1 MPKQT
6 KTYSRFEGGQ
16 NTIASPRDIADNEM
30 VLAQN
35 VMVDELGVVK
45 TCGKFADDDTNYT
58 DPGTNT
64 SITAIEA
71 GYGLFQT
78 RFDYNASNTNVPTLS
93 TFYTDSDNG
102 SKCLVFRSDSA
113 PSTSLAYPATAA
125 IDLGNVS
132 SSATSHGGKVIF
144 HIADGIIRA
153 CDTNVSNTSTTIKKY
168 GFFKTTDRW
177 RNSSGSSQTPG
188 GYAGATGFQDLDT
201 KLSKPTRG
209 ICSVGMRGSISSGDD
224 TTLTS
229 GTASSFPAILSTEL
243 GSSTYLAVNTTG
255 SSDVI
260 ASRNNDTTLNTA
272 AGGANF
278 GSGSNYGVYP
288 AAGTGFNLNFATSS
302 DGSWVAGDYEFAT
315 TFLYDNDQESLPY
328 ILAGNLTVTANQK
341 ITCTVLATENLSS
354 TTYAANIKGGRIY
367 FREEGTDG
375 AFIFFGEISFVNGTK
390 PTIDG
395 AFTSWSLEYSS
406 APFAFSEFVSTS
418 INADTYE
425 SLNGYNQDASF
436 ISIGL
441 AGEKYQTSVVSNRRA
456 FIANVK
462 YTNEEGILENRGD
475 TIRYSEINKFD
486 TFPEFNFLD
495 IGVNDGEE
503 FIKLESYADR
513 LLAYKEKTLY
523 VINIG
528 GGSDTQWFLEAEYK
542 NMGVSFHG
550 AVVKTDVGIAWANK
564 NGLYLYDGSR
574 IVNLQDKILYS
585 DSSTK
590 SWDGI
595 FSNTS
600 ILGYEPSKKHLIL
613 LRSCQTDSEVGD
625 STDAFIYS
633 FISRSFTYVED
644 IIANAVNTNFIT
656 DGFNQLAVG
665 SSTNEILVY
674 DGDPDDDNN
683 VEIKLKNDDFGLPG
697 VVKKVYAVTVEH
709 ANGAAHTDGVRM
721 FFTTAAGVSTESTSS
736 DFVVGTLPDTSNL
749 FFVTRLTGNLPVECS
764 SFQVHLDLNGNT
776 KSKITNV
783 SVEYRPIYKKVT

>member
-1 MPKQT
+1 MPKRS

-45 TCGKFADDDTNYT
+45 TCGKFADDDTNYQ
-58 DPGTNT
+58 DPSVNATQ
-64 SITAIEA
+64 A
-71 GYGLFQT
+71 GYGLFQA
-78 RFDYNASNTNVPTLS
+78 RFDYNASNTNTPTLS
-93 TFYTDSDNG
+93 TFFTNADNG
-102 SKCLVFRSDSA
+102 SKCIVNRSDGSGSYA
-113 PSTSLAYPATAA
+113 SA
-125 IDLGNVS
+125 IDLGSVTGS
-132 SSATSHGGKVIF
+132 EQGKVIF

-153 CDTNVSNTSTTIKKY
+153 CDTNVANTSTSIKKY

-209 ICSVGMRGSISSGDD
+209 ICSIGMKGSVSSGSD
-224 TTLTS
+224 TQLVSSTS
-229 GTASSFPAILSTEL
+229 SSFPDSTNTEL
-243 GSSTYLAVNTTG
+243 GTGTYLAVN
-255 SSDVI
+255 SSDSSVDTI
-260 ASRNNDTTLNTA
+260 ASRTNTTTLATG
-272 AGGANF
+272 AGSATF
-278 GSGSNYGVYP
+278 SSSESYGIYP
-288 AAGTGFNLNFATSS
+288 AAGTGFNLHFAVSS
-302 DGSWVAGDYEFAT
+302 GGSWVAGDYEFAT

-328 ILAGNLTVTANQK
+328 ILSGELTVTANQK
-341 ITCTVLATENLSS
+341 ITCTVLATENHSS
-354 TTYAANIKGGRIY
+354 TTYAGSIKGGRIY
-367 FREEGTDG
+367 FREQGTDG

-395 AFTSWSLEYSS
+395 AFTSWSLEYAS

-441 AGEKYQTSVVSNRRA
+441 AGEKYQTSVISNRRA
-456 FIANVK
+456 FIANVR

-550 AVVKTDVGIAWANK
+550 AVVKTDIGIAWANK

-595 FSNTS
+595 FSDTS

-633 FISRSFTYVED
+633 FISRSFTFIED
-644 IIANAVNTNFIT
+644 IMANAVNTNFIT
-656 DGFNQLAVG
+656 DGHNQLAVG

-736 DFVVGTLPDTSNL
+736 DFVVGTLPDSSNL